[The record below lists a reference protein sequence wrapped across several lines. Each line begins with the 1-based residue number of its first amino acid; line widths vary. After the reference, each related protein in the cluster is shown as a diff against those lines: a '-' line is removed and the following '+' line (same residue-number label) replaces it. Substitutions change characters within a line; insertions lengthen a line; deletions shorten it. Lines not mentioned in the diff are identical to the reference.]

1 MAPTSPPI
9 PESKILKS
17 RDPADNDENN
27 RALTGEQYTSS
38 PQHVHGLNITME
50 NGLSIPKSKTLRSRD
65 PDDNDENNR
74 ALIGEQHT
82 SSPQHVHGLN
92 ITTANGVVYLS
103 TACPRPQNHHGE
115 RATNPR
121 EQDSQIARPPTTT
134 RKTGP

>member
-74 ALIGEQHT
+74 ALIGVI
-82 SSPQHVHGLN
+82 S
-92 ITTANGVVYLS
+92 ANRTRLVVAGTWS
-103 TACPRPQNHHGE
+103 EEPEE
-115 RATNPR
+115 R
-121 EQDSQIARPPTTT
+121 DGARGA
-134 RKTGP
+134 KTGWAGKRGPERGE